1 MNVMNLLVIH
11 LVACVIMH
19 VICVWNECGK
29 AEQHV
34 MITSRITII
43 GDMIRYG

>member
-11 LVACVIMH
+11 LVTRVIVH

-29 AEQHV
+29 AGQHV
-34 MITSRITII
+34 IITSRITII
-43 GDMIRYG
+43 GDMIRYE